1 VEPEY
6 IFHDTAFKHGLTET
20 EKKTGMTDAECG
32 YWDDYYTKNAFR
44 PGPNLLKQGVKPGF
58 AQNTL
63 LLSELDRDVAEYL
76 RTQAQ
81 TAHKSHAE
89 VINTLVREKLVAG
102 A

>member
-1 VEPEY
+1 M
-6 IFHDTAFKHGLTET
+6 TET
-20 EKKTGMTDAECG
+20 EKKTGMTDAECE
-32 YWDDYYTKNAFR
+32 YWDDYYTKNALR
-44 PGPNLLKQGVKPGF
+44 PGPNLLKQGLKPGF

-81 TAHKSHAE
+81 TAHKSQAE
-89 VINTLVREKLVAG
+89 VINALVREKLAVG